1 MRGTVRKEP
10 APAAFSDF
18 ILLLI
23 SAAPKL
29 GLPLEAVL
37 RGAALPPAALGQRG
51 VPIPLSAAR
60 YVWSSAERVSGDP
73 VLGLRIAETLD
84 VGTLDILDYL
94 SRSSASF
101 GAALSRFIR
110 FAPLLADSGV
120 LGLHADGRH
129 ARFRHFAPNSVPAV
143 SELLAGMT
151 VLRARAFSGE
161 HLRPVAVRFR
171 HRRRGGR
178 GAYERLF
185 DAPVEFGAP
194 CDELVF
200 RREHLEVPFRAAD
213 PRLCEILEAF
223 AQMRLQQP
231 GPVEA
236 PLPAAPSGFADEV
249 RHALRECIA
258 EGNPNIDNVAERMGM
273 SPRTLQ
279 RRLREHHTS
288 HRALLMETRAAL
300 VDRYLAS
307 ASPSR
312 HTLAAE
318 LGYASTRSVSRALR
332 RR

>member
-1 MRGTVRKEP
+1 M
-10 APAAFSDF
+10 
-18 ILLLI
+18 LLV

-29 GLPLEAVL
+29 GLPLEAIL
-37 RGAALPPAALGQRG
+37 RDAVLPPAALGQRG

-73 VLGLRIAETLD
+73 VLGLHVAETLD

-120 LGLHADGRH
+120 LGLHANGGH
-129 ARFRHFAPNSVPAV
+129 AHFRHVAPNSVPAV
-143 SELLAGMT
+143 SELLAGLT

-161 HLRPVAVRFR
+161 YLRPVAVRFR
-171 HRRRGGR
+171 HHRKRCGAA
-178 GAYERLF
+178 AYERLF

-200 RREHLEVPFRAAD
+200 RREHLEVPFRSAD

-223 AQMRLQQP
+223 AQLRLQPQS
-231 GPVEA
+231 GLDA
-236 PLPAAPSGFADEV
+236 PPPAAPSGFIDEI
-249 RHALRECIA
+249 RHVLRECIA
-258 EGNPNIDNVAERMGM
+258 EGNPNIDNVAERMGV

-279 RRLREHHTS
+279 RQLREQGTS
-288 HRALLMETRAAL
+288 HRALLAETRAAL
-300 VDRYLAS
+300 IDQYLAS
-307 ASPSR
+307 TSPSR

-318 LGYASTRSVSRALR
+318 LGYASARSVSRALR

>member
-1 MRGTVRKEP
+1 MRKEP

-29 GLPLEAVL
+29 GLPLEAIL
-37 RGAALPPAALGQRG
+37 RGAALPPGALGQRG

-73 VLGLRIAETLD
+73 MLGLHVAETLD

-120 LGLHADGRH
+120 LSLHADGGN
-129 ARFRHFAPNSVPAV
+129 ARFRHVAPNGVPAV

-161 HLRPVAVRFR
+161 YLRPLAVRFR
-171 HRRRGGR
+171 HHRKRGA
-178 GAYERLF
+178 GAYERIF

-194 CDELVF
+194 FDELVF
-200 RREHLEVPFRAAD
+200 RREHLDMPFRSAD
-213 PRLCEILEAF
+213 PRLCEILEAS
-223 AQMRLQQP
+223 ALLRLQQQSR
-231 GPVEA
+231 VDA
-236 PLPAAPSGFADEV
+236 PPPAAACSFVEEV
-249 RHALRECIA
+249 REGLRECIA
-258 EGNPNIDNVAERMGM
+258 EGNPNIDNVAERMGV

-279 RRLREHHTS
+279 RRLREERTS
-288 HRALLMETRAAL
+288 HRALLAETRAAL

-318 LGYASTRSVSRALR
+318 LGYASARSVSRALR

>member
-1 MRGTVRKEP
+1 MRKEP
-10 APAAFSDF
+10 APPAFSDF

-37 RGAALPPAALGQRG
+37 RGAALPPGALSQRG

-73 VLGLRIAETLD
+73 LLGLRIAETLD

-94 SRSSASF
+94 SRNSESF

-110 FAPLLADSGV
+110 FAPLLADSGE
-120 LGLHADGRH
+120 LSLSADGGR
-129 ARFRHFAPNSVPAV
+129 ARFRHVAPNGLPAV

-151 VLRARAFSGE
+151 VLRARTFSGE
-161 HLRPVAVRFR
+161 HVRPLAVRFR
-171 HRRRGGR
+171 HHRRGSA
-178 GAYERLF
+178 GAYEQIF

-200 RREHLEVPFRAAD
+200 RREHLEIPFRAPD
-213 PRLCEILEAF
+213 LRLCEILEEL
-223 AQMRLQQP
+223 AQLRLQQQHR
-231 GPVEA
+231 VDA
-236 PLPAAPSGFADEV
+236 PPPAAPSGFVDEV

-258 EGNPNIDNVAERMGM
+258 EGNPNIDQVAERMGV

-279 RRLREHHTS
+279 RHLREQGTS
-288 HRALLMETRAAL
+288 HRALLAETRAAL
-300 VDRYLAS
+300 VDRYMAI
-307 ASPSR
+307 ATPSR
-312 HTLAAE
+312 HALAAE
-318 LGYASTRSVSRALR
+318 LGYASARSASRALR

>member
-1 MRGTVRKEP
+1 MHKEP
-10 APAAFSDF
+10 APPAFSDF

-37 RGAALPPAALGQRG
+37 RNAALPPGALCQRG

-60 YVWSSAERVSGDP
+60 HVWSSAERVSGDP
-73 VLGLRIAETLD
+73 VLGLHIAETLE
-84 VGTLDILDYL
+84 VGTLDVLDYL

-110 FAPLLADSGV
+110 FAPLLADSGE
-120 LGLHADGRH
+120 LSLHADGGH
-129 ARFRHFAPNSVPAV
+129 ARFRHVAPNGVPAV

-161 HLRPVAVRFR
+161 YVRPLAVRFR
-171 HRRRGGR
+171 HRRRGSA
-178 GAYERLF
+178 GAYEQIF

-200 RREHLEVPFRAAD
+200 RREHLEMPFRSAD
-213 PRLCEILEAF
+213 PRLCEILEEL
-223 AQMRLQQP
+223 AQLRLQQQRLADASP
-231 GPVEA
+231 
-236 PLPAAPSGFADEV
+236 PAAPSGFVDEV

-258 EGNPNIDNVAERMGM
+258 EGNPNIDHVAERMGV
-273 SPRTLQ
+273 SARTLQ
-279 RRLREHHTS
+279 RQLREQGTS
-288 HRALLMETRAAL
+288 HRALLAETRAAL

-307 ASPSR
+307 APPSR
-312 HTLAAE
+312 HALAAE
-318 LGYASTRSVSRALR
+318 LGYASARSASRALR
-332 RR
+332 RQ